1 MMTFEEKEKEMKKT
15 IAQLSAEL
23 CGAKTEN
30 EAMKQVWK
38 DAMHAYEAKID
49 NLTAQTKPHQAQAAD
64 L

>member
-1 MMTFEEKEKEMKKT
+1 MMAFEEKEKEMKIT

-38 DAMHAYEAKID
+38 EAMQAYEARID
-49 NLTAQTKPHQAQAAD
+49 DLTAQTKPAQAAD